1 MHTSIKVND
10 FIVFRLPFT
19 TDIGVVLRRN
29 DDGGTLKILSTDGKV
44 RWVVTSECEVLYES
58 R

>member
-10 FIVFRLPFT
+10 FIVYRLPFK
-19 TDIGVVLRRN
+19 TDIGVVLMRN
-29 DDGGTLKILSTDGKV
+29 DEGGTLKILATDGKV